1 MQIFACSVKKWDED
15 YFLRFMIDRN
25 RIVPL
30 QFQCRSRIC
39 KSSSLQTCFF
49 RSSLTILRSDVFGP
63 LRKYF
68 PSTIIN
74 NRNTFLFIHSRGR
87 RDAPGLGPVSSKT
100 NVSITK
106 LVDNSFKTRRYFF
119 HATLCMK
126 NVIIRI
132 KPRRDRFN
140 RKISTSSLNFL
151 HYLAITSRSLL
162 KFYNPPTNVLPNA
175 RWQKKR
181 EETAI
186 VEGWTWPSRN
196 SRRIPFPKSSR
207 FDSSAAY
214 EEKKADFDLL
224 RGIARPTRTENIDVE
239 KERKREAVCVC
250 ACEREREKPGQE
262 VDQRGVWER
271 RRGIISEPASAIIH
285 RPFEFSALVITTN
298 TRQMNRGR
306 VKERGKGGGK
316 TARANREKKRGIAGE
331 KEERRTAWL
340 MESPRRARAPP
351 G

>member
-1 MQIFACSVKKWDED
+1 
-15 YFLRFMIDRN
+15 MIDRN

-30 QFQCRSRIC
+30 QFQYRSRIC

-49 RSSLTILRSDVFGP
+49 RSSLTILRSDVFGS

-87 RDAPGLGPVSSKT
+87 RDAPRLGPVSSRT

-106 LVDNSFKTRRYFF
+106 LVDNSFKTRYFF
-119 HATLCMK
+119 HSTLCTK
-126 NVIIRI
+126 NLIIRI
-132 KPRRDRFN
+132 KPWRDRFN
-140 RKISTSSLNFL
+140 RKISTSSLNFI
-151 HYLAITSRSLL
+151 HYLAITSRSIL

-175 RWQKKR
+175 RWQKER
-181 EETAI
+181 AETAI

-224 RGIARPTRTENIDVE
+224 RGIARRTRTENIDGV
-239 KERKREAVCVC
+239 KERKREA
-250 ACEREREKPGQE
+250 AC
-262 VDQRGVWER
+262 GVRMCE
-271 RRGIISEPASAIIH
+271 
-285 RPFEFSALVITTN
+285 
-298 TRQMNRGR
+298 
-306 VKERGKGGGK
+306 KERNLAKKLTRGGCGREEG
-316 TARANREKKRGIAGE
+316 ALSPNRPVPLSIVH
-331 KEERRTAWL
+331 L
-340 MESPRRARAPP
+340 NFQLS
-351 G
+351 